1 MSVAEVCP
9 FVCKVACMSGQ
20 HSQTCQVCAFG
31 TSFSLCVYHWDGAIG
46 RLFPY
51 CFWFGVVSVSSL

>member
-31 TSFSLCVYHWDGAIG
+31 TSLSLSVYLWDGSI
-46 RLFPY
+46 RHILPY
-51 CFWFGVVSVSSL
+51 FCWIGVVGVSSL